1 MVGKTVT
8 IMFQEYWK
16 INVCVLDLT
25 MLSCCYIGKIVVG
38 VLPNATEDQ
47 RVGRELVAKL
57 RMLVSDRFSRTK
69 IF

>member
-1 MVGKTVT
+1 MLFQGIAKMVGKIVT

-25 MLSCCYIGKIVVG
+25 MLSCCYIGKVVVK

-47 RVGRELVAKL
+47 RVRSEVKDGDVE
-57 RMLVSDRFSRTK
+57 
-69 IF
+69 